1 MRLKTKNK
9 IPSITNLATT
19 SGLKAKV
26 NDIKNKIPNHT
37 NLSATIDLPT
47 VENNISKV
55 SKKTRK
61 VVKKTDSNT
70 KVS

>member
-9 IPSITNLATT
+9 IPSITNVATT

-26 NDIKNKIPNHT
+26 NEIKNKIPNHT
-37 NLSATIDLPT
+37 NLSATTDLPA

-55 SKKTRK
+55 SN